1 MTEGP
6 RRRRITSSDVAR
18 EAGVSRTTV
27 SYVLNQ
33 APGQKIPDTTRRRV
47 IEAATRLGYTP
58 AGAART
64 FDRGRSDVVLG
75 LLPAWPIGPALG
87 EMLGALSGAL
97 DRRGLLFV
105 VFPAACEVLGATQIW
120 RAIGPVAVVS
130 LNAVD
135 DTVGGTLRRHGIHV
149 IEVLYNTPKRRRAAL
164 LLPNQRFGEIQ
175 VEHLY
180 SRGHR
185 QLGFADSDDPRLDAF
200 RQARLAGVRATC
212 ARLDLT
218 EPVVNPVRLNPE
230 AAERAIRRWRSGDPP
245 VTGICAYNDDV
256 ALAVLAGLHRL
267 NLSAPDDLAVIGVDD
282 IPAAVSACPPL
293 TTVTAEFRVFAEHIA
308 DTVIR
313 TLDGRPPGRHP
324 GTEYIRVVG
333 RESA

>member
-1 MTEGP
+1 
-6 RRRRITSSDVAR
+6 
-18 EAGVSRTTV
+18 
-27 SYVLNQ
+27 
-33 APGQKIPDTTRRRV
+33 
-47 IEAATRLGYTP
+47 
-58 AGAART
+58 
-64 FDRGRSDVVLG
+64 
-75 LLPAWPIGPALG
+75 
-87 EMLGALSGAL
+87 MLGQLSSAL

-120 RAIGPVAVVS
+120 RTIGPVAVVS
-130 LNAVD
+130 LNAID
-135 DTVGGTLRRHGIHV
+135 DTVTATLRRHGIHV
-149 IEVLYNTPKRRRAAL
+149 VEVLYNTSKRRRSTL

-185 QLGFADSDDPRLDAF
+185 KYSRGHRKLGFADSDDPRLDVF
-200 RQARLAGVRATC
+200 RRARLAGVRAAC
-212 ARLDLT
+212 ARLDLA

-245 VTGICAYNDDV
+245 VSGTCAYNDDV

-282 IPAAVSACPPL
+282 IPAAVAACPPL
-293 TTVTAEFRVFAEHIA
+293 TTVTTEFRVFAEHIA

-313 TLDGRPPGRHP
+313 ALDGRAPGRHP
-324 GTEYIRVVG
+324 GTEHVRVVG